1 MNLLH
6 LHKLALRLL
15 PLRVPSMAA
24 AALSWL
30 ALAALLLDA
39 TDSHALSVRLLL
51 IFSLWALVLFA
62 FISLF
67 KTPLPVVLPALRW
80 QDRLLLRLQNWLY
93 YLMAISF
100 GLLVL
105 AVAGLS
111 VKLGFLQ
118 E

>member
-1 MNLLH
+1 MNLLL
-6 LHKLALRLL
+6 LHKWALRLL

-30 ALAALLLDA
+30 ALAVLLIDA
-39 TDSHALSVRLLL
+39 SDTHALSVRLLL

-62 FISLF
+62 FVSLF

-100 GLLVL
+100 ALLGL

>member
-1 MNLLH
+1 MTLLQ
-6 LHKLALRLL
+6 LNKLALRLL
-15 PLRVPSMAA
+15 PLRLPSMAA

-30 ALAALLLDA
+30 ALAALLLDS
-39 TDSHALSVRLLL
+39 TDTHALSVRMLL

-80 QDRLLLRLQNWLY
+80 QDRLLTRLQSWLY
-93 YLMAISF
+93 YLMALSF
-100 GLLVL
+100 AVLVA
-105 AVAGLS
+105 AVAALS

-118 E
+118 G